1 MSKKILLVD
10 DEPDILKVVMF
21 RLKKTGHEII
31 CAEDGKKAW
40 ELLQSEK
47 PDLVFLDH
55 LLPEMSGGEICSKA
69 KKDDSLKHIPI
80 ILLSACADVVIKKA
94 EEFGADGYL
103 IKPFD
108 SQKLLEQVEAYL
120 GEG

>member
-1 MSKKILLVD
+1 MAKKILLVD

-31 CAEDGKKAW
+31 CAEDGLKAW
-40 ELLQSEK
+40 DLINEQK

-55 LLPEMSGGEICSKA
+55 LLPGMSGGEVCA
-69 KKDDSLKHIPI
+69 KVKNDAELRAIPV
-80 ILLSACADVVIKKA
+80 ILLSACADVVMKKA

-108 SQKLLEQVEAYL
+108 SQKLLAQVDAYL
-120 GEG
+120 GEV